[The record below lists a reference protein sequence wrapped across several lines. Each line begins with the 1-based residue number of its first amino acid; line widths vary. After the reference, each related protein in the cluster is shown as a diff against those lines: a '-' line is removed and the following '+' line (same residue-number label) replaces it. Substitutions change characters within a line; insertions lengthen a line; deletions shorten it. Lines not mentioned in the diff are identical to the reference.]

1 MYTMHTKRYHNIF
14 DLANCNDKINDRD
27 AIRDFLE
34 ALAKAIDMSIIE
46 GPIVAE
52 GIENNPGFSA
62 LVIIDFS
69 HISIHTFT
77 NNKEALIDVFSCK
90 EYDRERVLQ
99 VCKEYFSTPETE
111 VRQKEVWWG

>member
-1 MYTMHTKRYHNIF
+1 MTVKNHMLRYDIMHIKRSHNIF
-14 DLANCNDKINDRD
+14 DLDDCNDKINDRD

-62 LVIIDFS
+62 RENIDFT
-69 HISIHTFT
+69 HI
-77 NNKEALIDVFSCK
+77 
-90 EYDRERVLQ
+90 
-99 VCKEYFSTPETE
+99 
-111 VRQKEVWWG
+111 